1 MTNPTN
7 QDLQAQIEKV
17 DKKVERR
24 HGAVMRALGKV
35 QHQFEEALA
44 PLVKYVNEQ
53 ETIDQ
58 YVKEHPVSE
67 PIRTNGSL
75 NWGKIIEL
83 LVQALVASITI
94 IGVLVGTGAV
104 DV

>member
-24 HGAVMRALGKV
+24 HGSVMRALAKV
-35 QHQFEEALA
+35 QKQFEEALN
-44 PLVKYVNEQ
+44 PVVKYVDSQ
-53 ETIDQ
+53 QTIDD

-67 PIRTNGSL
+67 PIRTNGSF
-75 NWGKIIEL
+75 NWGKIVEL
-83 LVQALVASITI
+83 LVQALVAAITI
-94 IGVLVGTGAV
+94 IGVLVGTGSV